1 MHTDKQ
7 SGRQQVGADLSI
19 VLQDG
24 VLNEV
29 CKHLVPVLFEFLT
42 PLFCT
47 KKKDRAEAEARQTW
61 PPFIPPFS

>member
-29 CKHLVPVLFEFLT
+29 CKHRVFIIATFHLL
-42 PLFCT
+42 
-47 KKKDRAEAEARQTW
+47 AGIARVRHAVALDLHTY
-61 PPFIPPFS
+61 I